1 MDAYG
6 SGDGKT
12 KGAFRVWTNHIPSK
26 SEKYA
31 KTETGKLNQV
41 SNANIFILGRAA
53 CVELALAYGERGGLQ
68 VWVPNCWQHPFCL
81 HRRAF
86 CAAAYLFLNIES
98 FI

>member
-31 KTETGKLNQV
+31 KTEAGKLNQV
-41 SNANIFILGRAA
+41 SNANVFILGRAA
-53 CVELALAYGERGGLQ
+53 CVELALAYGERGDYRYGSQTAGSILSACTDVLFVLQ
-68 VWVPNCWQHPFCL
+68 LTCF
-81 HRRAF
+81 
-86 CAAAYLFLNIES
+86 
-98 FI
+98 